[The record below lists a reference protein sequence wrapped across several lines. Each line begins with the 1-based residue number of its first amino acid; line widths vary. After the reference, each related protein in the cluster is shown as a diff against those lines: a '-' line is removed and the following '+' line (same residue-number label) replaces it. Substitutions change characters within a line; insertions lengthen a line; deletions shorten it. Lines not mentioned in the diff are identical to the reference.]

1 MILNICLVKFE
12 SRRFVFLM
20 LALAHQQSLI
30 LIDVWNDFLF
40 NSPATNVII
49 IIIFFWQ
56 IIFERNIN
64 IDTIVFNKVAVFVI
78 DLVKSE
84 CE

>member
-1 MILNICLVKFE
+1 
-12 SRRFVFLM
+12 M

-30 LIDVWNDFLF
+30 LIDVWNDFLL
-40 NSPATNVII
+40 NSPATNII
-49 IIIFFWQ
+49 LFFWQ

-78 DLVKSE
+78 ALFKSE
-84 CE
+84 SE

>member
-1 MILNICLVKFE
+1 MTFCLT
-12 SRRFVFLM
+12 L
-20 LALAHQQSLI
+20 LPQTLL
-30 LIDVWNDFLF
+30 LLL
-40 NSPATNVII
+40 
-49 IIIFFWQ
+49 FFWQ